1 MTQLIKKI
9 IYEGEITLL
18 TGTHIG
24 GTNSAMSIGGPDS
37 TVVRNPI
44 TNRPY
49 IPGSSIKGKMRS
61 LFELQEG
68 TIAEVSMGNVKYGP
82 TQDIKDLAARLFG
95 TANPKENNQQP
106 SRLIVR
112 DAPLISKDEIFSN
125 TDLPYTE
132 SKTEVVIDRITSAAM
147 PRQIERV
154 PAGAKFG
161 FNMILNIFDSDNES
175 ELKEAAKRS
184 LKLIEDDYIGGSGS
198 RGYGQVEFKIFKT
211 EERTRDFYIKD
222 AKTI

>member
-24 GTNSAMSIGGPDS
+24 GSNSAMSIGGPDS
-37 TVVRNPI
+37 TIVRNPLS
-44 TNRPY
+44 NQPY

-68 TIAEVSMGNVKYGP
+68 TIGETTMNNVKYGP
-82 TQDIKDLAARLFG
+82 TQDLKDLAARLFG
-95 TANPKENNQQP
+95 TANPTNDNQQP

-112 DAPLISKDEIFSN
+112 DAPLLSKDEIFSN

-154 PAGAKFG
+154 PAGAKFS
-161 FNMILNIFDSDNES
+161 FNMVLNIFDTDDES
-175 ELKEAAKRS
+175 ELIEATKRS
-184 LKLIEDDYIGGSGS
+184 IKLLEDDYIGGSGS
-198 RGYGQVEFKIFKT
+198 RGYGQIKIKIDKT
-211 EERTRDFYIKD
+211 EERTKDFYINE
-222 AKTI
+222 AKIN